1 VVAVTTIEL
10 ITVTPDPGGRAAAG
24 PLARL
29 FEQAGARV
37 RGHRVVASED
47 GEVEPAL
54 RGAVGASEM
63 VVVVGE
69 GDGAEVAR
77 QVLGRLMGR
86 RLVLSDAALDALGA
100 AAARHGRA
108 LPRRAEALALIPQG
122 ATVLVAARGGEP
134 GLLAEV
140 GQTVVAL
147 LPADATAAAA
157 LAREHLVPRLS
168 PRAGEVTVV
177 RTLRCV
183 GLDPGE
189 AAARLAAELG
199 GSGVTARSLEVGG
212 ELWVRLAFRAPTAVA
227 GDERLA
233 ALAPALRA
241 ALGAAWY
248 GVDDERLE
256 VVVGRLLVER
266 GLTVSLAESCTGG
279 LVGHRLTDVAGS
291 SRYFERGFVVYSNA
305 AKQALLGVPE
315 ALLRRYGA
323 VSAEC
328 AEAMARGA
336 RVAAG
341 TDLAVSVTGIAGP
354 DGGSAAKPVGTVFVG
369 VADGRTAR
377 VERHRFDRDREGNK
391 ALSALRALD
400 LLRRYVW
407 DLPPTPN
414 PLPHPLG
421 GGGRS

>member
-1 VVAVTTIEL
+1 VVAVTAVEL
-10 ITVTPDPGGRAAAG
+10 VTVTPDPGAPAAAG

-37 RGHRVVASED
+37 RGHRVVASDES
-47 GEVEPAL
+47 EVEAAL
-54 RGAVGASEM
+54 RDAVAASEL

-69 GDGAEVAR
+69 GDGAAVAR
-77 QVLGRLMGR
+77 QALGRLLGR
-86 RLVLSDAALDALGA
+86 RLVLSDAVLEALSA

-108 LPRRAEALALIPQG
+108 LPRRAEPLALVPQG
-122 ATVLVAARGGEP
+122 ASVLMPARGGEP

-140 GQTVVAL
+140 GRTVVAV
-147 LPADATAAAA
+147 LPAEAAVAAA
-157 LAREHLVPRLS
+157 LVREHLLPRLA
-168 PRAGEVTVV
+168 PRDAEVTVV

-183 GLDPGE
+183 GLDPGD

-199 GSGVTARSLEVGG
+199 RSEVTVRLLEADG
-212 ELWVRLAFRAPTAVA
+212 EVRVRLAFAAPTAAA
-227 GDERLA
+227 GEARFA

-266 GLTVSLAESCTGG
+266 GLTLSLAESCTGG

-315 ALLRRYGA
+315 PLIRRHGA

-336 RVAAG
+336 RAQAG
-341 TDLAVSVTGIAGP
+341 TDLGLSVTGIAGP
-354 DGGSAAKPVGTVFVG
+354 DGGSAAKPVGTVFIG
-369 VADGRTAR
+369 VADARTAR

-400 LLRRYVW
+400 LLRR
-407 DLPPTPN
+407 
-414 PLPHPLG
+414 HCLG
-421 GGGRS
+421 TE

>member
-1 VVAVTTIEL
+1 VAAVTTVEL
-10 ITVTPDPGGRAAAG
+10 VTVTPDPGARVAAS

-37 RGHRVVASED
+37 RGHRVVASEESD
-47 GEVEPAL
+47 VEPAL
-54 RGAVGASEM
+54 REAVAASGL

-69 GDGAEVAR
+69 GDGADVAR
-77 QVLGRLMGR
+77 QALGRLLGR
-86 RLVLSDAALDALGA
+86 RLVLSDAVLEALTA

-108 LPRRAEALALIPQG
+108 LPRRAEALALVPQG
-122 ATVLVAARGGEP
+122 ATVLVAARGGDP

-140 GQTVVAL
+140 GRTVVAI
-147 LPADATAAAA
+147 LPADAADAAA
-157 LAREHLVPRLS
+157 LAREHLLPRLT
-168 PRAGEVTVV
+168 PRDAEVTVV

-183 GLDPGE
+183 GLDPGD

-199 GSGVTARSLEVGG
+199 RSEVTARPLEVDG
-212 ELWVRLAFRAPTAVA
+212 ELRVRLTFPAPTAAA
-227 GDERLA
+227 GEARFA

-241 ALGAAWY
+241 ALGPAWY

-256 VVVGRLLVER
+256 AVVGRLLVER

-291 SRYFERGFVVYSNA
+291 SRYFERGFLVYSNA

-315 ALLRRYGA
+315 SLLRRHGA

-336 RVAAG
+336 RAQAG
-341 TDLAVSVTGIAGP
+341 TDLGLSVTGIAGP

-369 VADGRTAR
+369 VADARAAR

-391 ALSALRALD
+391 SLSALRALD
-400 LLRRYVW
+400 LLRR
-407 DLPPTPN
+407 
-414 PLPHPLG
+414 HCLG
-421 GGGRS
+421 VS